1 MQVQVK
7 QLPKAEV
14 ELKIQIPDEIW
25 KKYEDEASVS
35 ISERIDVPGFRRGQ
49 APKAFIIAQIG
60 NEAFFQEVLNLALPK
75 AYSEAIKSQKIEV
88 ISRPAIKVLS
98 RSPFEFEARVAV
110 FPEIKLKGIEKI
122 RIPKEHISITEA
134 EIEEVIHEMRKFR
147 ANFKAVDREIKKGD
161 RIEIDF
167 QGFDDG
173 GAALDKTKSTNH
185 PLFLGE
191 RSLVPG
197 FEEELSGMKVGD
209 KKKFPLKFPKDYHH
223 EPFRGKTIHFQV
235 ELKRAEETILPEL
248 DEAFVEQVIGEKK
261 SVSDFQKAIEGDLNR
276 RREVENRRTQE
287 NKLLEKLMNE
297 AKFDL
302 PPVLVD
308 EEIDVM
314 IEDFVRELEGR
325 GLKFETYLEHLR
337 KEKRNI
343 RKEYEAEA
351 EKRLRIRLIL
361 NYLFRTLQIQ
371 VSSEEI
377 ELAGQKLLQASAEPD
392 RKKLEES
399 FAEKGEIYLRLKNNI
414 MLEKLFSR
422 FLDAA

>member
-1 MQVQVK
+1 MQVQIK
-7 QLPKAEV
+7 QLPKSEV
-14 ELKIQIPDEIW
+14 ELKIQVPEEVW
-25 KKYEDEASVS
+25 KKYEDEASTS

-49 APKAFIIAQIG
+49 APKAFVISQIG

-75 AYSEAIKSQKIEV
+75 AYLEAIKSQKLEI
-88 ISRPAIKVLS
+88 ISRPVIKVLS

-110 FPEIKLKGIEKI
+110 FPEIKLKGLEKI
-122 RIPKEHISITEA
+122 RIPKEKISITEA

-147 ANFKAVDREIKKGD
+147 ANFKTIDREIKKGD

-173 GAALDKTKSTNH
+173 GAALEKTKSTNH

-191 RSLVPG
+191 GSLVPG
-197 FEEELSGMKVGD
+197 FEEELSGMKAGD

-235 ELKRAEETILPEL
+235 EIKRAEETILPAL

-261 SVSDFQKAIEGDLNR
+261 SVSDFRKAIEGDLNR
-276 RREVENRRTQE
+276 RKEVENRRMQE

-337 KEKRNI
+337 KEKRDI

-361 NYLFRTLQIQ
+361 NYLFRTLNIAVAENELEQAF
-371 VSSEEI
+371 EI
-377 ELAGQKLLQASAEPD
+377 LLKGAKDED

-399 FAEKGEIYLRLKNNI
+399 FREKGEIHLRLKNNL
-414 MLEKLFSR
+414 MLEKLFTQ
-422 FLDAA
+422 FLDKA